1 MPPRLNFHSASRSL
15 TIRPRT
21 VVAPRNP
28 AFFKITPAVRRG
40 FAEGKQPPR
49 NGSDEDVAGHVSEEA
64 RDMAEI
70 TGETPPDMGKS
81 TNVQEILKRDQK
93 GKDKAPEV
101 IKEDI
106 KDTQSASALSQE
118 ISFANLMALGR
129 LGHLENGANA
139 SDLTIDGHKF
149 GLPELPIPSNNNL
162 KYRYDPV
169 VSQVTNMMMQHGKK
183 SVAQRNMSFIL
194 NHLRTA
200 SPPTPNPAK
209 PLLPGTPPPSHL
221 PLNPVLYLT
230 TAIDSIAPLL
240 RIRSQKGAA
249 GGGASLQIPVP
260 LGVRQRRRQAIK
272 WILDSAS
279 KKQSRSSG
287 RGMFAQRF
295 AEEIISVV
303 EGKSSV
309 WEKRN
314 LVHKTGTSARA
325 NLTFYSKRKR

>member
-1 MPPRLNFHSASRSL
+1 MPPRFNFHSASRSL

-21 VVAPRNP
+21 IVAPRNP
-28 AFFKITPAVRRG
+28 AFFTIIPAARRG
-40 FAEGKQPPR
+40 FAEEKQPPR
-49 NGSDEDVAGHVSEEA
+49 TGSNEDVAGHVSEEA

-81 TNVQEILKRDQK
+81 TNVQEILKRDQE

-106 KDTQSASALSQE
+106 KDASSASALSQD
-118 ISFANLMALGR
+118 ISFANLLALGR
-129 LGHLENGANA
+129 LGHLENGANPN
-139 SDLTIDGHKF
+139 DLTIDGHKF
-149 GLPELPIPSNNNL
+149 GLPELPIPSDHNM
-162 KYRYDPV
+162 KHREDPV
-169 VSQVTNMMMQHGKK
+169 VSQVTNMIMQHGKK
-183 SVAQRNMSFIL
+183 SVAQRNMSYIL

-209 PLLPGTPPPSHL
+209 PLLPGTPPASHL

-260 LGVRQRRRQAIK
+260 LGIRQRRRQAIK
-272 WILDSAS
+272 WIIDAAS
-279 KKQSRSSG
+279 KKKSRSSG
-287 RGMFAQRF
+287 RGMFAQRV
-295 AEEIISVV
+295 AEEVISVV
-303 EGKSSV
+303 EGKSQL
-309 WEKRN
+309 WDKRI

-325 NLTFYSKRKR
+325 NLTFYSRKKR

>member
-15 TIRPRT
+15 TIRSRPI
-21 VVAPRNP
+21 VAIRNP
-28 AFFKITPAVRRG
+28 AFFNITPAARRC
-40 FAEGKQPPR
+40 FAEEKQPTR
-49 NGSDEDVAGHVSEEA
+49 NGSNEDVAGHVSEEA

-70 TGETPPDMGKS
+70 TGETPPDMGNS
-81 TNVQEILKRDQK
+81 TNVQDILKRDQE
-93 GKDKAPEV
+93 GKDKSPEV
-101 IKEDI
+101 IKEEI
-106 KDTQSASALSQE
+106 KDSKPASAASE
-118 ISFANLMALGR
+118 EVSFANLMALG
-129 LGHLENGANA
+129 HLKNGANS

-162 KYRYDPV
+162 KYRYDSV

-183 SVAQRNMSFIL
+183 SVAQRNMSYVL

-200 SPPTPNPAK
+200 SPPTPNPAR
-209 PLLPGTPPPSHL
+209 PLIPGTPPPSHL

-230 TAIDSIAPLL
+230 TAIDSVAPLL

-260 LGVRQRRRQAIK
+260 LNVRQRRRQAIK

-279 KKQSRSSG
+279 KKQSRGSG
-287 RGMFAQRF
+287 RGMFAQKV

-303 EGKSSV
+303 EGRSTV
-309 WEKRN
+309 WEKRV

-325 NLTFYSKRKR
+325 NLTFYSKKRR